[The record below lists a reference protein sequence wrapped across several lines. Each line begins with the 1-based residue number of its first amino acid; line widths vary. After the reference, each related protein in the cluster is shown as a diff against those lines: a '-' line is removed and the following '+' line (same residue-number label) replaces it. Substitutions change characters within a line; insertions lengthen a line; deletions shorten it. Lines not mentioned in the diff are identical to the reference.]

1 MKARL
6 RIALLAAAACAV
18 AWPALA
24 QQGRGRPGG
33 APGMKAY
40 PQAQRPMQ
48 SPAGMSQEERERF
61 RRELNSA
68 RRDVYREPGRSP
80 EFDPRR
86 LPQRP
91 MPPEERERLRR
102 DILDA
107 NRDFER
113 RR

>member
-1 MKARL
+1 
-6 RIALLAAAACAV
+6 
-18 AWPALA
+18 
-24 QQGRGRPGG
+24 
-33 APGMKAY
+33 
-40 PQAQRPMQ
+40 MQ

-61 RRELNSA
+61 RQELNSA
-68 RRDVYREPGRSP
+68 RRDVYREQGRPP